1 MTRTDATINF
11 TTWASYPPITG
22 IPGNFS
28 VRWTGY
34 LVPLYSET
42 YTLTTVSDDGVR
54 VIMNN
59 QTRHRKLDRSWPY
72 AECWR
77 PITLVAGKRYAIT
90 VEYYQ
95 GGGGAIIQLSWQSQS
110 QQMQYIPQ
118 SQLFPS

>member
-1 MTRTDATINF
+1 
-11 TTWASYPPITG
+11 
-22 IPGNFS
+22 
-28 VRWTGY
+28 VRWTGF

-42 YTLTTVSDDGVR
+42 YTLTTLSDDGVR

-59 QTRHRKLDRSWPY
+59 ELVINNWTDHGATTNPSI
-72 AECWR
+72 
-77 PITLVAGKRYAIT
+77 PITLVAGRRYAIT

-110 QQMQYIPQ
+110 QQLQIIPQ

>member
-1 MTRTDATINF
+1 M
-11 TTWASYPPITG
+11 
-22 IPGNFS
+22 
-28 VRWTGY
+28 RWTGF

-42 YTLTTVSDDGVR
+42 YTLTTLSDDGVR

-59 QTRHRKLDRSWPY
+59 QLLFENWTDHGPTQN
-72 AECWR
+72 AGT
-77 PITLVAGKRYAIT
+77 ITLVAGKRYAIT

-110 QQMQYIPQ
+110 QQLQYIPQ